1 MNNIEKRL
9 KNLLSDFV
17 FVNGT
22 NVEISEKSFFGTK
35 VIAAAEFRN
44 KDKAL
49 VQSSGIRHFYLSS
62 VMHKNN
68 IHIPSFR
75 YMIVWTMATI
85 RPYRCKSFKDYE
97 LDKVFI
103 SGRTDEILIEN
114 LRREIENGK
123 I

>member
-1 MNNIEKRL
+1 MKNLEKRL
-9 KNLLSDFV
+9 KNLLRDFV

-35 VIAAAEFRN
+35 VLPATEFLN

-49 VQSSGIRHFYLSS
+49 VQSSGIRHFYVSS
-62 VMHKNN
+62 VMHKNS

-75 YMIVWTMATI
+75 YMIVWTMAAK
-85 RPYRCKSFKDYE
+85 RPYRCKNFWEFE

-103 SGRTDEILIEN
+103 SGRTDEILIGN